1 MAEVVN
7 IIGEERWSKIE
18 DCSFI
23 YPTVLRVARG
33 ELTINDIIQALEAE
47 D

>member
-1 MAEVVN
+1 MNNLIRRV
-7 IIGEERWSKIE
+7 GEAHWNEMD

-23 YPTVLRVARG
+23 YPMVKRVARG
-33 ELTINDIIQALEAE
+33 ELTINDVIQELERE